1 MLLEW
6 LFFAASCLV
15 MVASALGM
23 RAVAMRDREKL
34 VRPMNSLI
42 FVDQGGPFD
51 WKIVDIGSPMD
62 VALGP
67 IFKKDECEEQG
78 PQQ

>member
-1 MLLEW
+1 MLEW
-6 LFFAASCLV
+6 LFFTASCLV

-23 RAVAMRDREKL
+23 RAVAMKDREKL

-42 FVDQGGPFD
+42 LVDQGGPFE

-67 IFKKDECEEQG
+67 IFKKDECEEHG

>member
-15 MVASALGM
+15 IAASALGM

-34 VRPMNSLI
+34 VRPMTSFM

-67 IFKKDECEEQG
+67 IFKKDKDDKQG

>member
-23 RAVAMRDREKL
+23 RALAMRDREKL
-34 VRPMNSLI
+34 VRPMNSFLL
-42 FVDQGGPFD
+42 VPSHSALSGD
-51 WKIVDIGSPMD
+51 WGW
-62 VALGP
+62 L
-67 IFKKDECEEQG
+67 FKKGGDENQEPRQ
-78 PQQ
+78 